1 MATAIPFKQPCGPM
15 ANCETA
21 VPRLLQSPFSLFPWD
36 AGSTQRAVGEG
47 CKQTLP
53 WKWSKDQMA
62 LSSLSLVKWNQNQL
76 LNLEGREAGCRGPSA
91 WIYVDSQP
99 CGVWRPFSWEQVD
112 VLPKSLQNETRWGV
126 RFKARC
132 LTQEKQHWVK
142 VQTDSF
148 QHGSERLT
156 SWVTSHSIKNGEG
169 GMQKERE
176 LCFKPDITFEPYDC
190 SWGQTQK
197 AFSLP
202 ISFVVQ

>member
-91 WIYVDSQP
+91 WIYADSQP

-112 VLPKSLQNETRWGV
+112 VLPKSAEWNQMRGEIQSKMLDPGEATLGQGADRLLPAWLWETYFLSHFTFHQKWG
-126 RFKARC
+126 RRYA
-132 LTQEKQHWVK
+132 
-142 VQTDSF
+142 
-148 QHGSERLT
+148 
-156 SWVTSHSIKNGEG
+156 EG
-169 GMQKERE
+169 KRIM
-176 LCFKPDITFEPYDC
+176 L
-190 SWGQTQK
+190 
-197 AFSLP
+197 
-202 ISFVVQ
+202 